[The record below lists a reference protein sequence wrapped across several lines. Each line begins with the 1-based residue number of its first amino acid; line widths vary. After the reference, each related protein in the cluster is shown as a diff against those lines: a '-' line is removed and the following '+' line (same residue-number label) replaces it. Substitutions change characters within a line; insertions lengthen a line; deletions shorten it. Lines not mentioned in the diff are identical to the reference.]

1 MRIYPPIQY
10 GLIIG
15 ADLVRLLHRR
25 RIQQYRQI
33 FKSVFLL
40 LVSDDSAFF
49 VVIFSRRCR
58 NTFIYHTPNGIHGGG
73 RDTQTRF
80 TILSKTYFRKI
91 DRCRYIKPS
100 TGVAT
105 SFCLHKPN
113 LTTYNILQLHTAHA
127 GGRPRNSKSPAIRP
141 FSPKRS
147 GWALSRLIARCASKS
162 DVTAGRGAQRA

>member
-49 VVIFSRRCR
+49 VVIFGPKRWEK
-58 NTFIYHTPNGIHGGG
+58 YLYTPHALW
-73 RDTQTRF
+73 DTWGPARSQTRF
-80 TILSKTYFRKI
+80 GLLSKTYTRKI
-91 DRCRYIKPS
+91 DRRRHIKPS
-100 TGVAT
+100 AAIST
-105 SFCLHKPN
+105 SLCLHKPN
-113 LTTYNILQLHTAHA
+113 LTTYNPTPLTWGIA
-127 GGRPRNSKSPAIRP
+127 PRNSKSPSPHP
-141 FSPKRS
+141 FPPGRF
-147 GWALSRLIARCASKS
+147 GWAFARFVARW
-162 DVTAGRGAQRA
+162 VL